1 MRLHLLSGLSLLSAL
16 FCLGLAIF
24 VISRNP
30 KHKVNLSFA
39 LGMTAL
45 SVVEFGHFMSF
56 ASSLAV
62 SGLFWKKV
70 SLAGE
75 VLLPGPWLMFSL
87 TFGRSN
93 LSRHLIR
100 WRYGMMAVYLLT
112 LGFMVALGSGWFLAE
127 DFTLKRGGYWFSVFL
142 LLMLTLV
149 LANFEM
155 TLRSAGLEQR
165 WRFKFLILGLGSIF
179 AVMIYILS
187 QALLYSSVARD
198 FSPMLSTVILVG
210 CGLVAFSLV
219 RYRLLDVD
227 VFVSRYVVYN
237 SVTLAAVGLYLLIVG
252 GAVQAI
258 KSLDGDFNLYLGS
271 LFVFAAVLLMAVLL
285 LSYNVRKRVKV
296 FIDRNFFKYKYDYR
310 KEWLELTDRLSSKLN
325 VQELFPPLANLIFE
339 TFWIKRTILWLYDEQ
354 EREFRIVQPAD
365 DPISRSMKWE
375 PGLIQLLKD
384 RDYPLVLSELPYEA
398 GRKADPESSGV
409 LDDRQKAVFQSL
421 GVSILVPLVVEKQL
435 IGMLGLSGSHSA
447 APLNYEDYDLM
458 KTMAKQAASSLL
470 NAKLMQRLVSSKE
483 LETFHSFSI
492 FLLHDLKNFVSM
504 ISLVV
509 ENMNQN
515 FDNPEFRKDALVSL
529 TLTADKMK
537 RLMERLAA
545 LSRTPAPS
553 SVSADLNAI
562 VHEALIETG
571 KCMKSRI
578 VRNTGELPVIPA
590 DPAQIKKVV
599 TNLLLNAE
607 EAITGEGEIRLTT
620 AVQGGMVTL
629 SVSDNGCGMSREF
642 LENRLFK
649 PFSTTKSQGFGI
661 GLYQIK
667 SILDAHGGRIQVSS
681 EAGKGSTFTVTLP
694 IESRN

>member
-1 MRLHLLSGLSLLSAL
+1 MLSAL

-39 LGMTAL
+39 LGMSAL
-45 SVVEFGHFMSF
+45 ALMEFGHFMGLLN
-56 ASSLAV
+56 SLAA
-62 SGLFWKKV
+62 SNFFWKKV
-70 SLAGE
+70 SLAGQI
-75 VLLPGPWLMFSL
+75 LLPAPWLMFSL

-93 LSRHLIR
+93 HSRHLIR
-100 WRYGMMAVYLLT
+100 WRYGMMVVYLMT

-127 DFTLKRGGYWFSVFL
+127 DFMLKRGGYWFSVFL

-187 QALLYSSVARD
+187 QTLLYSSITRD
-198 FSPMLSTVILVG
+198 FSPMLSTVMLVG
-210 CGLVAFSLV
+210 CGLVTFSLI

-252 GAVQAI
+252 AAVQAI

-271 LFVFAAVLLMAVLL
+271 LFVFVAVLLMAVLL

-296 FIDRNFFKYKYDYR
+296 FIDRHFFKYKYDYR

-365 DPISRSMKWE
+365 DSMSRSMKWE
-375 PGLIQLLKD
+375 SGLIQLLKD
-384 RDYPLVLSELPYEA
+384 RDYPLVLSELPNEA
-398 GRKADPESSGV
+398 GGKADPESAGV
-409 LDDRQKAVFQSL
+409 LDERQKAVFQSL

-435 IGMLGLSGSHSA
+435 IGILGLSDSHSA

-515 FDNPEFRKDALVSL
+515 FDNPEFRKDALASL
-529 TLTADKMK
+529 TLTAEKMK

-545 LSRTPAPS
+545 LSRAPAPA
-553 SVSADLNAI
+553 SVSADLNA
-562 VHEALIETG
+562 VVQEALAEAE
-571 KCMKSRI
+571 KYMKSKI
-578 VRNTGELPVIPA
+578 ISDISATAVIPA

-620 AVQGGMVTL
+620 AVQDGMVTL
-629 SVSDNGCGMSREF
+629 SVSDNGCGISREF

-667 SILDAHGGRIQVSS
+667 SIIEAHGGRIQASS
-681 EAGKGSTFTVTLP
+681 EVGKGSIFTVTLP
-694 IESRN
+694 IENRN